1 MDLLNLLFLYE
12 NPNGWAFKCVAGKRA
27 LLSALLSLH
36 NHHFHWTERI
46 WEYYLEHASLWFWFW
61 RPVFS
66 HFVVTCFLQ
75 EVGQRTQCVFK
86 SPQREYPK
94 KLRALWRP
102 LWANWVDFMFCQN
115 NVYAGFC
122 FNIKKTEPAIS
133 SPKLLVILEISA
145 CGADNNAQPWRP
157 TRCDKSNTCTYNN
170 LLDIDDIS
178 IPTSIAL
185 QVTVCK

>member
-1 MDLLNLLFLYE
+1 MWCAWIYWIYCSCMKIQMDELLNVLQE
-12 NPNGWAFKCVAGKRA
+12 KG
-27 LLSALLSLH
+27 LSSMPCSVCTTIIFTGQNLGD
-36 NHHFHWTERI
+36 
-46 WEYYLEHASLWFWFW
+46 
-61 RPVFS
+61 
-66 HFVVTCFLQ
+66 CFLQ

-86 SPQREYPK
+86 PPQREYPK

-145 CGADNNAQPWRP
+145 YGADNNTQPWRP